1 MKPRLWVFAG
11 PNGAGK
17 STIVDRYVGGKM
29 PVINPDNIART
40 LAASPDTASR
50 VIEAGRLALRE
61 RKARLAAKETF
72 GIETTLTGRSELDLM
87 RAAVEA
93 GYQVNLVYVGLRDVQ
108 HSIARVSERARRGGH
123 DVPMADLL
131 RRFDRSMANLGA
143 AAAIANHRL
152 ILLDNSGNRRWLL
165 FTRIGKRTKYRSPN
179 PAPWAATLL
188 AP

>member
-1 MKPRLWVFAG
+1 
-11 PNGAGK
+11 
-17 STIVDRYVGGKM
+17 M

-152 ILLDNSGNRRWLL
+152 ILLDNSGNRRRLL